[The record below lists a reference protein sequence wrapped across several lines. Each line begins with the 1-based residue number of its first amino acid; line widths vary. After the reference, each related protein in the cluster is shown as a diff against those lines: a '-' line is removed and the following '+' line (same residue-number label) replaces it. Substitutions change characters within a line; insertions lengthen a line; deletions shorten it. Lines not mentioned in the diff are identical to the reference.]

1 MPVTDI
7 KPFFRFLSDS
17 SNKQQPREP
26 RQKTPGEIDRERTRQ
41 GASDYLVSLSRK
53 SPRGQAYAKNAD
65 SVRSMIGEMKTTTD
79 WKRRRAIVQTLKNK
93 GFIDE

>member
-7 KPFFRFLSDS
+7 KPFFRFLSD
-17 SNKQQPREP
+17 KQAP
-26 RQKTPGEIDRERTRQ
+26 RQKSATDIERERRRQ

-53 SPRGQAYAKNAD
+53 SARGQAYAQKAD
-65 SVRSMIGEMKTTTD
+65 SVRSMIGEMKDTDD

>member
-17 SNKQQPREP
+17 AAKPAP
-26 RQKTPGEIDRERTRQ
+26 RQKTATEVERDRKRQ
-41 GASDYLVSLSRK
+41 GASEYLVSLSRK
-53 SPRGQAYAKNAD
+53 SARGQAYAKKAD
-65 SVRSMIGEMKTTTD
+65 NVRSMIGEMEQTTD